1 MRMMT
6 TGATILGLTLSLTT
20 MGPAQAETV
29 NPGWSKVWQSTTT
42 SQDAFT
48 RTSFRIN
55 TLPSSGSLW
64 VGPRVRAAHRDGAT
78 AQAAIGSDGRI
89 RLQITD
95 VWGNRLKDVPLS
107 ARIRSGQVLKM
118 ETEVLGNNRA
128 LIRVRA
134 WVAGNRPQWQATRY
148 NVATRR
154 TTGTFLPRAYTSRS
168 SRATNVDLVESWSAK
183 SPYVGSRDM
192 PYGKTTS
199 KRNGWFF
206 VTGGQCRLDFGAWK
220 DCPGKDSSFGVKNL
234 PDGWHHLQTRSTV
247 DYSKVY
253 THKWKVEAG
262 STKPQPKPQPKPKP
276 KPKPQPKPQPKPR
289 PGGQPG
295 WNNTGRPN
303 SGLPAPQVI
312 NPAGGVLKIRGSQTL
327 DNKIINGRVEIESGN
342 VVIKN
347 SIIRA
352 GLSAAT
358 YQGKPA
364 ANGIVRL
371 RPAVQAT
378 LKIEDTT
385 IEGDSSVNGRD
396 SRTAYVI
403 GLRGHNITANRVHIR
418 KVSDGVNVDGSN
430 FKVTN
435 SFIHEAVNSPDS
447 RKSDK
452 IAHTDGV
459 QVAAGA
465 NIELSNNTINGF
477 KFAAVMVTPD
487 AGNITNIRI
496 RNNWLDGG
504 SCTVNM
510 SARNKRGSIRGVQ
523 VIGNR
528 FGSEQRSTTGN
539 NWHCGKATRLHGVLT
554 EVSNRPDVRGNK
566 TPSGQVAQLEDN
578 RRGRLG

>member
-6 TGATILGLTLSLTT
+6 TGATILGLTLSLTS
-20 MGPAQAETV
+20 MVPAQAETV
-29 NPGWSKVWQSTTT
+29 NPGWSKVWNSTTT

-64 VGPRVRAAHRDGAT
+64 VGPRLRADHRDGAT
-78 AQAAIGSDGRI
+78 AQAAIGSDGSI

-107 ARIRSGQVLKM
+107 LRISSGQVLKM
-118 ETEVLGNNRA
+118 ETEVLGNTRA
-128 LIRVRA
+128 LVRVRA
-134 WVAGNRPQWQATRY
+134 WVSGSRPKWQATRY

-154 TTGTFLPRAYTSRS
+154 ASGTFLPRAYTSRS
-168 SRATNVDLVESWSAK
+168 SRATNVDLVESWSAR
-183 SPYVGSRDM
+183 SPFVASRDL
-192 PYGKTTS
+192 PYGKTTN
-199 KRNGWFF
+199 KRDGWFF
-206 VTGGQCRLDFGAWK
+206 VTGGQCRLDFGSWQ
-220 DCPGKDSSFGVKNL
+220 DCPGRVSSFGVKNL
-234 PDGWHHLQTRSTV
+234 PNGWHHLQTRSTV

-262 STKPQPKPQPKPKP
+262 TTNPQPNPE
-276 KPKPQPKPQPKPR
+276 PKPQPKPR
-289 PGGQPG
+289 PGGKPG
-295 WNNTGRPN
+295 WNNTGRPS

-327 DNKIINGRVEIESGN
+327 DNKIINGRVEVESGN

-352 GLSAAT
+352 GLSSAT
-358 YQGKPA
+358 YQGRPSATGIVSLRPA
-364 ANGIVRL
+364 AN
-371 RPAVQAT
+371 AT

-385 IEGDSSVNGRD
+385 IEGDSSVDGRD
-396 SRTAYVI
+396 DRTAYVI

-418 KVSDGVNVDGSN
+418 KVSDGINVDGSN

-435 SFIHEAVNSPDS
+435 SFIHEAVDSPDS

-459 QVAAGA
+459 QVAAGS

-487 AGNITNIRI
+487 VGNVDNIRI

-504 SCTVNM
+504 SCSVNM

-523 VIGNR
+523 VIGNK
-528 FGSEQRSTTGN
+528 FGNGQQSTTGN

-554 EVSNRPDVRGNK
+554 DVSNRPDVRDNK
-566 TPSGQVAQLEDN
+566 TPSGQVAQLDDN